1 MVKRSDLMLKI
12 RNMTA
17 AVADAMAAV
26 SLFVKHGADESTTL
40 GGCRFERDIIHD
52 SYGPLKD
59 LFSEALDIIREDWN
73 IIIQNDL
80 MMEELKVF
88 LEACNRFH
96 TVSREFEEVAE
107 AHDAEIEDLFGE
119 DWRPIEY
126 LILICNWEKEAG
138 AIYTYA
144 RRNCGL
150 GVRLDD
156 PFRGIALRLRRF
168 FTGATDDDIR
178 EFVMN
183 GVSLASRP
191 KWMSDKIQAVVM
203 GKLLGKSCKEMND
216 SFMFCK
222 KDGTIAQLNYA
233 QNGPKLDMDQYE
245 IYGIIRPLVD
255 EITKK
260 KDQ

>member
-1 MVKRSDLMLKI
+1 MMNI

-26 SLFVKHGADESTTL
+26 SLFVKHGEDESTTL

-59 LFSEALDIIREDWN
+59 LYSEALDVIREDWN

-96 TVSREFEEVAE
+96 TVSREFEELAE

-126 LILICNWEKEAG
+126 LILICSWEKEAD
-138 AIYTYA
+138 AIYMYC

-150 GVRLDD
+150 GIRLDD
-156 PFRGIALRLRRF
+156 PYRGIALRLRRF
-168 FTGATDDDIR
+168 FTGATDEDIR

-183 GVSLASRP
+183 GVSLAGRP
-191 KWMSDKIQAVVM
+191 RWIGDKNQAVVM
-203 GKLLGKSCKEMND
+203 GMMLGKSCKEMND
-216 SFMFCK
+216 SFRFTLT
-222 KDGTIAQLNYA
+222 DGNPVKLHYKRH
-233 QNGPKLDMDQYE
+233 GPRLDLDQYE
-245 IYGIIRPLVD
+245 IYGIIKSLQDVT
-255 EITKK
+255 IQG
-260 KDQ
+260 KD